1 MCNNVEMTKRC
12 ELCASDAAMTHVH
25 AHACD
30 THIGSTSAAQ
40 QPVQQEEDDE
50 EEDEELAQMQAR
62 IAALR

>member
-1 MCNNVEMTKRC
+1 MMLTDVPQH
-12 ELCASDAAMTHVH
+12 AWHTHV
-25 AHACD
+25 
-30 THIGSTSAAQ
+30 GSTTSAAQ